1 MEQLEL
7 ELVSLEELK
16 QRHSYLN
23 KKVAKMERERERT
36 RDVEHKEILKAM
48 KKEKLM
54 LKDEIY
60 KIEKNK
66 RAGVEFESNWDEHFG
81 GVESFK

>member
-1 MEQLEL
+1 ME
-7 ELVSLEELK
+7 LEELK
-16 QRHSYLN
+16 QRHSYLS

-36 RDVEHKEILKAM
+36 RDIDHKAELKVM

-60 KIEKNK
+60 KLEKTKILN
-66 RAGVEFESNWDEHFG
+66 EYNYDEHQG
-81 GVESFK
+81 GIESFK

>member
-1 MEQLEL
+1 ME
-7 ELVSLEELK
+7 LEELK
-16 QRHSYLN
+16 QRHSFLN

-36 RDVEHKEILKAM
+36 RDIDHKTELKEM

-60 KIEKNK
+60 KIENNK
-66 RAGVEFESNWDEHFG
+66 RSNIKFDYNFDEHFG
-81 GVESFK
+81 GVENFK

>member
-1 MEQLEL
+1 MKQQEPVNLQK
-7 ELVSLEELK
+7 LK
-16 QRHSYLN
+16 QRHGYLN

-36 RDVEHKEILKAM
+36 RDVAHKEMLKAM

-60 KIEKNK
+60 KIENRKFDYN
-66 RAGVEFESNWDEHFG
+66 FDEHFG
-81 GVESFK
+81 GVENFK

>member
-1 MEQLEL
+1 ME
-7 ELVSLEELK
+7 LEELK
-16 QRHSYLN
+16 QRHSFLN

-36 RDVEHKEILKAM
+36 RDIDHKTELKEM

-60 KIEKNK
+60 KIENNK
-66 RAGVEFESNWDEHFG
+66 RSNIKFDYNFDEHFG
-81 GVESFK
+81 GVETFK

>member
-7 ELVSLEELK
+7 DLVSLEDLK

-23 KKVAKMERERERT
+23 KRVAKMERERERT
-36 RDVEHKEILKAM
+36 RDVEHKEKLKAM
-48 KKEKLM
+48 KREKLL

-60 KIEKNK
+60 KIENNK
-66 RAGVEFESNWDEHFG
+66 RADRKFEYNFDEHFG

>member
-1 MEQLEL
+1 ME
-7 ELVSLEELK
+7 LEELK

-36 RDVEHKEILKAM
+36 RDIDHKAELKEM
-48 KKEKLM
+48 KKEKLL

-60 KIEKNK
+60 KIENK
-66 RAGVEFESNWDEHFG
+66 KSDIKFDYNFDEHFG
-81 GVESFK
+81 GVETFK

>member
-1 MEQLEL
+1 ME
-7 ELVSLEELK
+7 LEELK

-36 RDVEHKEILKAM
+36 RDIDHKAELKEM
-48 KKEKLM
+48 KKEKLL

-60 KIEKNK
+60 KIENNK
-66 RAGVEFESNWDEHFG
+66 KSDMKFDYNFDEHFG
-81 GVESFK
+81 GVETFK